1 MRSFVEYSKVP
12 DKYRLSFVVGEI
24 VRNDVWAENET
35 KVLFNRLR
43 AGGLPSDPMLRDFG
57 KVIPQVRRTLMLPG
71 YVIRIRLNLSVLA
84 SMCCSLLKPAR
95 VAFRKNA
102 SSGTK
107 RCTGAGIAMQL
118 STRRSDFSP
127 LFAGQNTDDRSCA
140 RGATEQLIPL
150 SPPRACARRLS
161 GPSAPSR
168 GEQSAGA
175 GDPALG
181 GGEGDAADLSH
192 CHRGVRVAPLKSLQC

>member
-24 VRNDVWAENET
+24 VRNDVWVENET

-95 VAFRKNA
+95 VAFRKTPA
-102 SSGTK
+102 QVLSVVQVRVS
-107 RCTGAGIAMQL
+107 RCNCPHADPTFPPCLQ
-118 STRRSDFSP
+118 
-127 LFAGQNTDDRSCA
+127 A
-140 RGATEQLIPL
+140 RIPII
-150 SPPRACARRLS
+150 
-161 GPSAPSR
+161 
-168 GEQSAGA
+168 
-175 GDPALG
+175 DPAR
-181 GGEGDAADLSH
+181 EGQQNS
-192 CHRGVRVAPLKSLQC
+192 